1 MNVAL
6 RNENEAVMNSLDVEI
21 IKTMNGTFA
30 REDLE
35 REFINLSYNKVIIDI
50 TSIRNY
56 FDENT
61 LFNFLTYWEPSRV
74 VLVLNNTE
82 FCNNPAFLK
91 KLVEKGFYNFTK
103 NASGASFLVNRPN
116 NLDDVRKFLEGATLY
131 DSNNSNEITAEEN
144 YSVNRNKHQRIIGL
158 QGLTNHAGATTL
170 MYMMCKMLKTKK
182 TVKGIEVGSKD
193 STYFKSEDI
202 ITSDSIEDLKIKVKT
217 LYTLDVI
224 IIDLNGVDGL
234 DICDEILYLLEPG
247 TVRLNKLL
255 KSGQNISELSNR
267 AKIVLTRSALK
278 ESDVAAFEYETKI
291 KVFAN
296 VTDFNERL
304 ESSKTVNN
312 LLVKLKL

>member
-6 RNENEAVMNSLDVEI
+6 RNENEAVMNSLAVEI

-30 REDLE
+30 REDIE
-35 REFINLSYNKVIIDI
+35 REFNGLSYNKVIIDI

-82 FCNNPAFLK
+82 FCNNPDFLK

-224 IIDLNGVDGL
+224 IIDLNGADGL

-267 AKIVLTRSALK
+267 AKIILTRSALK

>member
-30 REDLE
+30 REDIE
-35 REFINLSYNKVIIDI
+35 REFNGLSYNKVIIDI

-82 FCNNPAFLK
+82 FCNNPDFLK

-224 IIDLNGVDGL
+224 IIDLNGADGL

-267 AKIVLTRSALK
+267 AKIILTRSALK

>member
-267 AKIVLTRSALK
+267 AKIILTRSALK